1 MSGCRKATQSA
12 EIQATPNETNSSPPL
27 QVLRLQPP
35 LIMLLRY
42 VRNDFSV
49 TNRAG
54 KSYVV
59 PKGHIVATSPSFAHR
74 LPHIYKRVDEFD
86 PDRFGP
92 GREEDKVG

>member
-1 MSGCRKATQSA
+1 M
-12 EIQATPNETNSSPPL
+12 
-27 QVLRLQPP
+27 LRLQPP

-92 GREEDKVG
+92 GREEDKVGRFD